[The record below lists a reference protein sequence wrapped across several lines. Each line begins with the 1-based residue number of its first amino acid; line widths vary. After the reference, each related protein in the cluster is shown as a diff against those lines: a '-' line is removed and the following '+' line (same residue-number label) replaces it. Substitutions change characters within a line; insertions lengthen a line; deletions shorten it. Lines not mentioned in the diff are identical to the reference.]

1 LSIEEAIDEIEKTN
15 ICKTA
20 NDNNNP
26 EDFKITL
33 KGNTIIYND
42 RILVYNKNASK
53 YKSALNRK
61 IFFCQYHSYLINKLQ
76 KQKEK
81 PFCSMKITFYP
92 DNSEDKK
99 FKITGEHKFESN
111 NKYNE
116 KIW

>member
-76 KQKEK
+76 KQNL
-81 PFCSMKITFYP
+81 FVV
-92 DNSEDKK
+92 
-99 FKITGEHKFESN
+99 
-111 NKYNE
+111 
-116 KIW
+116 